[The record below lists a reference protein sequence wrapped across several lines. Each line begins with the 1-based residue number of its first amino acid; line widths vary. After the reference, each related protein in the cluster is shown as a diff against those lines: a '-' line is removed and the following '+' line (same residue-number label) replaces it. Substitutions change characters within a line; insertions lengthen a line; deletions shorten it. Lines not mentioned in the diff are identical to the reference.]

1 MRAGRS
7 GARASPW
14 RLRILTV
21 LHGGWL
27 QLSHPHIIA
36 YVGSFLERGS
46 LHIVMEFASGGDL
59 QCLIRRLAQ
68 VGAFLG
74 EDRLWKFLIQL
85 TQGLQHAHSR
95 HILHRDIKASNI
107 FLDASDNIKIG
118 DFGLGKIMSCDKRC
132 ALSQVGTPIYMSPE
146 MCEGKPY
153 DTKSDV
159 WALGCLLF
167 ELAAL
172 KPPFQAPNQAL
183 LARKIIKD
191 APDASV
197 PGHYSREIPFIINKL
212 LDKDP
217 RRRPS
222 PGSILNYSAVQIRL
236 ERARFEKRE
245 AELLARLDA
254 AAREGVH
261 KSLEHASAL
270 QSALMPGQGMG
281 GDTLLHAVG
290 GEKLHAEMQ
299 AERERLRAEKER
311 MDRERDGE
319 REEWRQRELALME
332 RCRELERERDRERAG
347 KETAL
352 SQIEQMKQ
360 DLRPLGASP
369 QAHDAE
375 SDAACTKA
383 TDFDGPGNV
392 SAETCAAMD
401 KNSKAEGLFSQG
413 VARRS
418 VYPDGCVEADKGRR
432 LATPAEC
439 CRGAGCDET
448 GEGQAP
454 VAIPTPSKL
463 FVSPSPAK
471 TTESPHPLYPDSAT
485 PAKSVAAGEKAIS
498 QRLCRTPLTRRSW
511 GEGDGLRPSGSFV
524 SGYLATPRRGPLRG
538 SVERMTPSASTGHGL
553 AWSASV
559 EQRESNH
566 GRCGD
571 GMPVRGWEGEGQKEE
586 EGARLVGAQ
595 TVSMTEDAGAAPPPD
610 ASTPPAGDEE
620 GRHSERLA
628 LLEALAHMTPVRSSN
643 HGNVGGGGGAQTDSA
658 GAGGCRVVGGDGAAA
673 MHTPSASVVKG
684 YIRARRRTPQTS
696 LGPAKR
702 VPIAD
707 AARDSLV
714 GPRVSASVRAGDVD
728 SLRAEPPAVR
738 CGDIGGSPV
747 VDRHSCLPVSASS
760 PKHSC
765 GGERDVAD
773 LWALTEG
780 LRRSAQM
787 ALHASSSSGSGG
799 SENRSPATPGCRS
812 GGAPGPEGTSLQQSS
827 PPVVPARRLSF
838 VPVQ

>member
-1 MRAGRS
+1 MRAGRR

-14 RLRILTV
+14 RLRILTA
-21 LHGGWL
+21 LHCGWL

-59 QCLIRRLAQ
+59 QCLIRRLAHA
-68 VGAFLG
+68 GAFLG

-254 AAREGVH
+254 AAREGVN
-261 KSLEHASAL
+261 KSVERASAL
-270 QSALMPGQGMG
+270 PSALMPGQGMG
-281 GDTLLHAVG
+281 GDALLHSVG
-290 GEKLHAEMQ
+290 GEKMHAEMQ

-311 MDRERDGE
+311 MDRERDRE

-369 QAHDAE
+369 QAQDAE

-383 TDFDGPGNV
+383 TELEAPGNV
-392 SAETCAAMD
+392 SAETCAAVQE
-401 KNSKAEGLFSQG
+401 NSKVEGLFSQG
-413 VARRS
+413 VARRPA
-418 VYPDGCVEADKGRR
+418 YPDGCVEADKGRR

-439 CRGAGCDET
+439 CGGADCGET
-448 GEGQAP
+448 GKGQAP

-471 TTESPHPLYPDSAT
+471 TTESPYPLYPDSVT

-511 GEGDGLRPSGSFV
+511 GEEDGLRPSGSFV

-538 SVERMTPSASTGHGL
+538 SVERMTPSASNGHGL

-571 GMPVRGWEGEGQKEE
+571 GIPVRGWEGEGQTVE
-586 EGARLVGAQ
+586 EGARLVRAQ
-595 TVSMTEDAGAAPPPD
+595 RVSMAEDAGAAPPD
-610 ASTPPAGDEE
+610 ASTTPAGDEE

-628 LLEALAHMTPVRSSN
+628 LLEALAHMTPVRCSN
-643 HGNVGGGGGAQTDSA
+643 HGDFGGGSGVQTDSA

-702 VPIAD
+702 VPITD
-707 AARDSLV
+707 AARDSST
-714 GPRVSASVRAGDVD
+714 RAHASVRAGDVD

-738 CGDIGGSPV
+738 CGDISGSPA
-747 VDRHSCLPVSASS
+747 VDRHSCPPVSASS

-812 GGAPGPEGTSLQQSS
+812 GEAPGPGGTSLQQSS